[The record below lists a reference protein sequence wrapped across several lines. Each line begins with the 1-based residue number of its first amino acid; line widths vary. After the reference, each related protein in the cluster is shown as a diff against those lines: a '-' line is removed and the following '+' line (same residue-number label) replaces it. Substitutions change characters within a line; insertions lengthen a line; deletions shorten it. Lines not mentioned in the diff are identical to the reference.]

1 MNKPFETF
9 SGPVI
14 SFLLARIAFG
24 LSMQMVAVALGW
36 HIYEATNDAFKLAL
50 VGLVF
55 VLPIFL
61 FFFLTG
67 YVIDRFKRKNILITA
82 TTIDGIAFLGMALA
96 FGADELNLV
105 WIYFFIFVHG
115 LAHAFFT
122 PAQAAFLAN
131 LVDPKILPK
140 AIALN
145 STMGHLATTVGPFVA
160 GLLITVIDRNVY
172 WLMCAIVWMCPLLYL
187 YLPAIPVPSSDN
199 SRNLKAVFA
208 GLTYLRANSMVL
220 GAIMLDLVIVL
231 LGSVIAL
238 LPIYAVDILKTDA
251 DGLGLLRAMP
261 AIGSV
266 LVGITLSRMA
276 PMNRVGQK
284 LFLVL
289 VLFSLSTL
297 VFAYSEILWLSCLA
311 LFVYGAVD
319 MVSVNIRM
327 SMVQLGTPN
336 ELRGRVNAVNA
347 LCTSTSNHMG
357 TFRAGWIASIIGPV
371 PTAAIGGVVALGI
384 SVWGWLSFRS
394 IRELDRI
401 ADINPETPVGQEKY

>member
-220 GAIMLDLVIVL
+220 G
-231 LGSVIAL
+231 
-238 LPIYAVDILKTDA
+238 
-251 DGLGLLRAMP
+251 
-261 AIGSV
+261 
-266 LVGITLSRMA
+266 
-276 PMNRVGQK
+276 
-284 LFLVL
+284 
-289 VLFSLSTL
+289 
-297 VFAYSEILWLSCLA
+297 
-311 LFVYGAVD
+311 
-319 MVSVNIRM
+319 
-327 SMVQLGTPN
+327 
-336 ELRGRVNAVNA
+336 
-347 LCTSTSNHMG
+347 
-357 TFRAGWIASIIGPV
+357 
-371 PTAAIGGVVALGI
+371 
-384 SVWGWLSFRS
+384 
-394 IRELDRI
+394 
-401 ADINPETPVGQEKY
+401 